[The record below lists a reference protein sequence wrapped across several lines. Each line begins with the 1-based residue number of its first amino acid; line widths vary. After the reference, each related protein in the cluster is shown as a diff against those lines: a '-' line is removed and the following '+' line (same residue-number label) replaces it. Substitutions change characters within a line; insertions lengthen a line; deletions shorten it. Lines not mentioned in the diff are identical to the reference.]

1 MKETLK
7 TWTFLVVLSLIVSV
21 TLTAVSAGLKGR
33 IEQNLRMVKVRSVL
47 DVLNVPERDGKTD
60 AQLLALYDAKVTT
73 PDEMP
78 GAYLYQED
86 GQMEAMAFD
95 AVGKGLWDTVKG
107 LVAVERD
114 GVTIRG
120 ARFYEQAETP
130 GLGGEIG
137 TPAFEREFVGKKIA
151 AADHVLQIIKP
162 GVKPVL
168 SDTEVHGITGAT
180 LTCDAVNIIL
190 KQAIERFQESR
201 KGQSL

>member
-7 TWTFLVVLSLIVSV
+7 TWMFLLILSLIVSI
-21 TLTAVSAGLKGR
+21 TLTAVSAGLKHR

-47 DVLNVPERDGKTD
+47 DVLNVPERDGKSD
-60 AQLLALYDAKVTT
+60 AQLLTLYDAKIST
-73 PDEMP
+73 PADAS
-78 GAYLYQED
+78 GVYVYQEN
-86 GQMEAMAFD
+86 GQLEAIAFD
-95 AVGKGLWDTVKG
+95 AIGKGLWDNIKG

-114 GVTIRG
+114 GQTIRG
-120 ARFYEQAETP
+120 VRFYEQAETP

-137 TPAFEREFVGKKIA
+137 MPVFTREFVGKKIH
-151 AADHVLQIIKP
+151 AADGVLRIIKP

-190 KQAIERFQESR
+190 KQAIERFQQSR